1 MNTWLGILALTL
13 AEAVAVGAA
22 LMGWF
27 WPALALHLLTCL
39 GLGAWVLFGRDAGAN
54 GGLRLLAI
62 LLPGLGPIALAT
74 GALTLLMTPFLRRQS
89 HDAEAWRATLF
100 PAPDEDGLDDR
111 FKRSEENALIQRD
124 SGRVVAFADVLR
136 LGDLAQQERVVA
148 LMAREYRPAFAP
160 LLRAALNAPVRS
172 LRAQAAAAL
181 SLIEARFAAEVQT
194 LRAGPASAQLAIKL
208 DEMANS
214 GLWEESRTRTLRGEA
229 ASIWAATAVADP
241 TDERAAAALG
251 RDLLQLGQVTAGRE
265 ALERA
270 YALGLA
276 SAALLGW
283 LAEARFL
290 DGDLQGVENLLA
302 AHHAD
307 LLPLLHSG
315 SPLAPALRLWLT
327 ESAA

>member
-1 MNTWLGILALTL
+1 MNTWLGLLAVTL
-13 AEAVAVGAA
+13 AEAAAVGAA
-22 LMGWF
+22 LTGWF
-27 WPALALHLLTCL
+27 GAALTLHLFACL
-39 GLGAWVLFGRDAGAN
+39 GLGACACFGRDAGAN
-54 GGLRLLAI
+54 GGLRLVAI

-74 GALTLLMTPFLRRQS
+74 GALTLLMAPFLRRQS

-100 PAPDEDGLDDR
+100 PAPQEDGLDDR
-111 FKRSEENALIQRD
+111 AKRSEEHALVQRD

-136 LGDLAQQERVVA
+136 MGDLPQQERVVA

-160 LLRAALNAPVRS
+160 LLRSALNAPVRL

-194 LRAGPASAQLAIKL
+194 LRAGPAPAKLALKL

-214 GLWEESRTRTLRGEA
+214 GLWEESRTRNLRKEA
-229 ASIWAATAVADP
+229 ASIWAAGAAANP
-241 TDERAAAALG
+241 ADERAAAALG
-251 RDLLQLGQVTAGRE
+251 RDLLQLGEVRAGRE

-276 SAALLGW
+276 SATLLGW

-290 DGDLQGVENLLA
+290 EGDLEGVENLLV
-302 AHHAD
+302 AHRSE
-307 LLPLLHSG
+307 LLPLLQPG
-315 SPLAPALRLWLT
+315 SPLAPALHLWLT
-327 ESAA
+327 ESVA

>member
-1 MNTWLGILALTL
+1 MIMFGVLMVTA
-13 AEAVAVGAA
+13 AEVAAVGAA

-27 WPALALHLLTCL
+27 WPALALHLLACL
-39 GLGAWVLFGRDAGAN
+39 GLGAWVRFGRDTAAN

-74 GALTLLMTPFLRRQS
+74 GALALLISPFLRRQS
-89 HDAEAWRATLF
+89 SDAEAWRATLF
-100 PAPDEDGLDDR
+100 PAPEEDGLDDR
-111 FKRSEENALIQRD
+111 FKRSEENATVQRD

-136 LGDLAQQERVVA
+136 LGDLPQQERVVA

-194 LRAGPASAQLAIKL
+194 LRAGPAPAKLALKL

-214 GLWEESRTRTLRGEA
+214 GLWEEGRTRSLRSEA
-229 ASIWAATAVADP
+229 ASIWEVSAAADP

-290 DGDLQGVENLLA
+290 DGDLEGVENLLA
-302 AHHAD
+302 AHRAD
-307 LLPLLHSG
+307 LLPLLLPG

-327 ESAA
+327 ENAA